1 MDDLAELIGIDPIEL
16 RIKNHIREGETS
28 PIFEKLGEGKEGI
41 TQYIESS
48 SLSKCIE
55 IGKMK

>member
-28 PIFEKLGEGKEGI
+28 PIFEKLGEGKVAP
-41 TQYIESS
+41 
-48 SLSKCIE
+48 
-55 IGKMK
+55 